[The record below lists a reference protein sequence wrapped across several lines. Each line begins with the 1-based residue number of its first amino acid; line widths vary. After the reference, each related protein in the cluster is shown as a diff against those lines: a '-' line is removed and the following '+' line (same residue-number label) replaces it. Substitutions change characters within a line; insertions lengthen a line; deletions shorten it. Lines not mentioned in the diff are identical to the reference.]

1 MENTKGLDNFINSTL
16 GLGHGYLAKML
27 ELEEERQDRNIELI
41 ASENYASEAVRLAM
55 ASCLT
60 NKYAEG
66 YSGNRFYG
74 GCEYIDKIEDCCKQ
88 TWQRVF
94 NTDYSVNVQPHSG
107 TQANLAVYNAL
118 LKPGDTIFSLDLN
131 SGGHLSHGSSANLSG
146 KIYKRIAYSVN
157 EDGYIDMDHIF
168 SVILHEMPKLI
179 IVGASAYPRQ
189 INFKQIKDI
198 IDTYRPKFNIYLM
211 ADIAHIAGLVAGGCH
226 MNPVPYADIVT
237 STTHKTLRGPRGGI
251 ILTNNEEIAKKVNKA
266 IFPGTQGGPLMHVIA
281 AKAVCFNEALSDEFK
296 EYQKQLVK
304 NCEYLCDILKQKG
317 YVMVSGG
324 TDNHLFTINVKKS
337 LGITGKIAEETLDKI
352 GITCNKNTIPYDTEK
367 PNVASGIRIGTAAVT
382 TRGFKE
388 KEIEKVAYFIDEA
401 LHHYNDEEYLE
412 KLHKEEMNFMEKF

>member
-27 ELEEERQDRNIELI
+27 ELEEERQERNIELI

-146 KIYKRIAYSVN
+146 KIYKRISYSVDEN
-157 EDGYIDMDHIF
+157 GYIDMDHIF
-168 SVILHEMPKLI
+168 SVILREIPKLI

-198 IDTYRPKFNIYLM
+198 IDGYRPKFNIYLM
-211 ADIAHIAGLVAGGCH
+211 ADIAHIAGLVAAGAHPSPFG
-226 MNPVPYADIVT
+226 YADVVT
-237 STTHKTLRGPRGGI
+237 TTTHKTLRGPRGGLI
-251 ILTNNEEIAKKVNKA
+251 FCKPELEKKINSGV
-266 IFPGTQGGPLMHVIA
+266 FPGTQGGPLEHVIL
-281 AKAVCFNEALSDEFK
+281 AKAICAEEALRPSFK
-296 EYQKQLVK
+296 EYIEQVVSNAKEMADTFVEL
-304 NCEYLCDILKQKG
+304 G
-317 YVMVSGG
+317 YDVVTGG
-324 TDNHLFTINVKKS
+324 TDTHLFLIDFSKTHPDLTGRAVQEELDKY
-337 LGITGKIAEETLDKI
+337 GITL
-352 GITCNKNTIPYDTEK
+352 NKNCVPNEKRSPYLT
-367 PNVASGIRIGTAAVT
+367 SGVRIGTPAMT
-382 TRGFKE
+382 TRGWKE
-388 KEIEKVAYFIDEA
+388 VDFQKCALKIDSIIKN
-401 LHHYNDEEYLE
+401 LTN
-412 KLHKEEMNFMEKF
+412 K

>member
-118 LKPGDTIFSLDLN
+118 INPGDTILSLDLN
-131 SGGHLSHGSSANLSG
+131 SGGHLSHGSIANFSG
-146 KIYKRIAYSVN
+146 KIYDVHHYNLDKQ
-157 EDGYIDMDHIF
+157 GYIDTVDIVKCLKEF
-168 SVILHEMPKLI
+168 NPKLVI
-179 IVGASAYPRQ
+179 AGASAYPRQ
-189 INFKQIKDI
+189 IYFSNIKDI
-198 IDTYRPKFNIYLM
+198 LEIYARNESIEKPYFM
-211 ADIAHIAGLVAGGCH
+211 VDMAHIAGLVAAGVHPSPFG
-226 MNPVPYADIVT
+226 YADVVT
-237 STTHKTLRGPRGGI
+237 TTTHKTLRGPRGGLI
-251 ILTNNEEIAKKVNKA
+251 FCRPELEKKINSGV
-266 IFPGTQGGPLMHVIA
+266 FPGTQGGPLEHVIL
-281 AKAVCFNEALSDEFK
+281 AKAICAEEALRPSFK
-296 EYQKQLVK
+296 EYIEQVVSNAKEMADTFVEL
-304 NCEYLCDILKQKG
+304 G
-317 YVMVSGG
+317 YDVVTGG
-324 TDNHLFTINVKKS
+324 TDTHLFLIDFSKTHPE
-337 LGITGKIAEETLDKI
+337 LTGRAVQEELDKHN
-352 GITCNKNTIPYDTEK
+352 ITLNKNCVPNEKRSPYIT
-367 PNVASGIRIGTAAVT
+367 SGVRIGTPAMT
-382 TRGFKE
+382 TRGWKE
-388 KEIEKVAYFIDEA
+388 ADFQKCALKIDSIIKN
-401 LHHYNDEEYLE
+401 LTN
-412 KLHKEEMNFMEKF
+412 K

>member
-1 MENTKGLDNFINSTL
+1 MKSTKGLDNFINSTL
-16 GLGHGYLAKML
+16 GLAHGYLAKML

-131 SGGHLSHGSSANLSG
+131 SGGHLSHGLPANLSG
-146 KIYKRIAYSVN
+146 KIYKRIAYSVDEN
-157 EDGYIDMDHIF
+157 GYIDMDHIF

-198 IDTYRPKFNIYLM
+198 IDTYRSKFNIYLM
-211 ADIAHIAGLVAGGCH
+211 ADIAHIAGLVAAGVHPSPFG
-226 MNPVPYADIVT
+226 YADVVT
-237 STTHKTLRGPRGGI
+237 TTTHKTLRGPRGGLI
-251 ILTNNEEIAKKVNKA
+251 FCRPELEKKINSGV
-266 IFPGTQGGPLMHVIA
+266 FPGTQGGPLEHVIL
-281 AKAVCFNEALSDEFK
+281 AKAICAEEALKPGFK
-296 EYQKQLVK
+296 EYIEQVVSNAKEMADTFVEL
-304 NCEYLCDILKQKG
+304 G
-317 YVMVSGG
+317 YDVVTGG
-324 TDNHLFTINVKKS
+324 TDTHLFLIDFSKTHPNLTGRAVQEELDKY
-337 LGITGKIAEETLDKI
+337 GITL
-352 GITCNKNTIPYDTEK
+352 NKNCVPNEKRSPYLT
-367 PNVASGIRIGTAAVT
+367 SGIRIGTPAMT
-382 TRGFKE
+382 TRGWKE
-388 KEIEKVAYFIDEA
+388 TDFQKCALKIDSIIKN
-401 LHHYNDEEYLE
+401 LDQRL
-412 KLHKEEMNFMEKF
+412 K

>member
-131 SGGHLSHGSSANLSG
+131 SGGHLSHGSPANLSG
-146 KIYKRIAYSVN
+146 KIYKRISYSVDEN
-157 EDGYIDMDHIF
+157 GYIDMDHIF
-168 SVILHEMPKLI
+168 SVILREIPKLI

-189 INFKQIKDI
+189 INFKQIKNI
-198 IDTYRPKFNIYLM
+198 IDDYRPKFNIYLM
-211 ADIAHIAGLVAGGCH
+211 ADIAHIAGLVAAGAHPSPFG
-226 MNPVPYADIVT
+226 YADVVT
-237 STTHKTLRGPRGGI
+237 TTTHKTLRGPRGGLI
-251 ILTNNEEIAKKVNKA
+251 FCKPELEKKINSGV
-266 IFPGTQGGPLMHVIA
+266 FPGTQGGPLEHVIL
-281 AKAVCFNEALSDEFK
+281 AKAICAEEALRPSFK
-296 EYQKQLVK
+296 EYIEQVVSNAKEMADTFVEL
-304 NCEYLCDILKQKG
+304 G
-317 YVMVSGG
+317 YDVVTGG
-324 TDNHLFTINVKKS
+324 TDTHLFLIDFSKTHPE
-337 LGITGKIAEETLDKI
+337 LTGRAVQEELDKHN
-352 GITCNKNTIPYDTEK
+352 ITLNKNCVPNEKRSPYVT
-367 PNVASGIRIGTAAVT
+367 SGIRIGTPAMT
-382 TRGFKE
+382 TRGWKE
-388 KEIEKVAYFIDEA
+388 VDFQKCALKIDSIIKN
-401 LHHYNDEEYLE
+401 LTN
-412 KLHKEEMNFMEKF
+412 K

>member
-16 GLGHGYLAKML
+16 GLEHGYLAKML

-74 GCEYIDKIEDCCKQ
+74 GCEYVDKIEDCCKQ

-146 KIYKRIAYSVN
+146 KIYKRISYSVN
-157 EDGYIDMDHIF
+157 EDGYIDMEHIF
-168 SVILHEMPKLI
+168 SVILREMPKLI

-189 INFKQIKDI
+189 INFKWIKDI

-211 ADIAHIAGLVAGGCH
+211 ADIAHIAGLVAAGVHPSPFG
-226 MNPVPYADIVT
+226 YADVVT
-237 STTHKTLRGPRGGI
+237 TTTHKTLRGPRGGLI
-251 ILTNNEEIAKKVNKA
+251 FCKPELEKKINSGV
-266 IFPGTQGGPLMHVIA
+266 FPGTQGGPLEHVIL
-281 AKAVCFNEALSDEFK
+281 AKAICAEEALRPSFK
-296 EYQKQLVK
+296 EYIEQVVSNAKEMADTFVEL
-304 NCEYLCDILKQKG
+304 G
-317 YVMVSGG
+317 YDVVTGG
-324 TDNHLFTINVKKS
+324 TDTHLFLIDFSKTHPE
-337 LGITGKIAEETLDKI
+337 LTGRAVQEELDKHN
-352 GITCNKNTIPYDTEK
+352 ITLNKNCVPNEKRSPYIT
-367 PNVASGIRIGTAAVT
+367 SGIRIGTPAMT
-382 TRGFKE
+382 TRGWKE
-388 KEIEKVAYFIDEA
+388 VDFQKCALKIDSIIKN
-401 LHHYNDEEYLE
+401 LTN
-412 KLHKEEMNFMEKF
+412 K